1 MMKLLN
7 NSLVAVSLFCLM
19 GVAFASESQPEST
32 SMLSAKE
39 VALSNSLTWRRS
51 GMRHLYERMDT
62 VRNDADQAGRWS
74 VKRYQN
80 WEQGEM
86 SCDHRFVLLGVDHQF
101 SDHLILGSTMDF
113 GKGSSYYTQGSS
125 ATETMGASVY
135 GTYRWEDG
143 SYVGGLLKLGV
154 LRLKSLFSG
163 AKEENSMQGLYLGAE
178 YGRRMTPWSRVVFDP
193 QVRLTY
199 SRLGSE
205 GMEIHKTDVQY
216 DAIENLVVALRLKSE
231 VTLGESASTYFL
243 LGYYRDL
250 LGRVSGRYLQAQ
262 DRQTFTD
269 SVFNTWGRAS
279 FGADYQVDDRITA
292 SIEAEKTFGRE
303 YQDHTRLSCSARYR
317 F

>member
-7 NSLVAVSLFCLM
+7 KSLVVAFCLM
-19 GVAFASESQPEST
+19 GVAFASESQPEPGSV
-32 SMLSAKE
+32 LSAKE

-51 GMRHLYERMDT
+51 GMRHLYERMDV
-62 VRNDADQAGRWS
+62 VRNDTDQAGRWS

-86 SCDHRFVLLGVDHQF
+86 SCDHRFVLLGVDRQF

-154 LRLKSLFSG
+154 LRLKSLFSDT
-163 AKEENSMQGLYLGAE
+163 KEENSMQGLCFGAE
-178 YGRRMTPWSRVVFDP
+178 YGRRMTPWPRLVLDP
-193 QVRLTY
+193 QVRVTY

-216 DAIENLVVALRLKSE
+216 DAIENLVVALRLKSK
-231 VTLGESASTYFL
+231 VTLGESASSYFL

-250 LGRVSGRYLQAQ
+250 LGRVSGRYSQAQ
-262 DRQTFTD
+262 DRQSFTD

-279 FGADYQVDDRITA
+279 FGADYQVDDRISA

-303 YQDHTRLSCSARYR
+303 YQDHTRLNCSARYR